1 MATSLTSEYENEITA
16 LEDPENTTDSDAAS
30 RIEIIEELEDLG
42 VVTASLSLLSAGELE
57 SLLDSLDNLLEAHA
71 SQRKR
76 GRPRAN
82 GDGPLV
88 LSQVDKKILSHFFS
102 KCGNVTSLSLS
113 KELGVPLS
121 TVQRRRKRLE
131 DSLIEVS
138 YSPRLEKLG
147 WRTASLSVLASG
159 NALALGKEILEMGD
173 RVLSATRIIGEVD
186 ADIVVQVIFRTN
198 AELMSL
204 IDQVKEKE
212 GVRAV
217 SWSETVELIGRN
229 SVSYLK
235 IIEA

>member
-1 MATSLTSEYENEITA
+1 MATSLTPEYENDITA
-16 LEDPENTTDSDAAS
+16 SKDQTATNAS
-30 RIEIIEELEDLG
+30 RLEIIEELEDLG
-42 VVTASLSLLSAGELE
+42 VVTATLSLLSAGELQ
-57 SLLDSLDNLLEAHA
+57 SLLASLDSLVEAHA
-71 SQRKR
+71 RKR
-76 GRPRAN
+76 GRPKADS
-82 GDGPLV
+82 DGPVV

-131 DSLIEVS
+131 DNLIEVS

-147 WRTASLSVLASG
+147 WRSASLSVLASG

-173 RVLSATRIIGEVD
+173 MILSATRIIGEID
-186 ADIVVQVIFRTN
+186 ADLVVQVIFRTN

-204 IDQVKEKE
+204 IDKVKEKD

-217 SWSETVELIGRN
+217 TWSETVELIGRN
-229 SVSYLK
+229 NVSYLK